1 MFIFVDFF
9 VFIFR
14 YDCTRVAIDV
24 KELCKSSAI
33 GL

>member
-14 YDCTRVAIDV
+14 YDGTRVAINV
-24 KELCKSSAI
+24 KELYKSSAI